1 MRIIFKATALVIALS
16 VFVSTRSFAQFQLN
30 VAGVR
35 SIPIQRG
42 MTLNDG
48 TWGTGVTVRYFINPR
63 VAVGVNA
70 RYFTQRSEFGA
81 GTFRSNSRSLMT
93 TGQVEYFFSTRRL
106 RPYVGL
112 EAGLYTSNNTTEFYD
127 YGSTSP
133 RETFSGTSRN
143 VGLSPKAGLQWSITQ
158 SVGVNAELGYHYIFD
173 GNDNHTAT
181 VSLGAFVKFGKR

>member
-1 MRIIFKATALVIALS
+1 MRTTLKTTAIAIALFA
-16 VFVSTRSFAQFQLN
+16 FVSTCSYAQFQLN
-30 VAGVR
+30 VSGVR
-35 SIPIQRG
+35 SLPIQQG

-48 TWGTGVTVRYFINPR
+48 TWGTGVTVRYFTSPR

-81 GTFRSNSRSLMT
+81 GTFRSNSRSLIT

-112 EAGLYTSNNTTEFYD
+112 EAGLYASNYTSSFYD
-127 YGSTSP
+127 SGSMSP
-133 RETFSGTSRN
+133 RESFSGTSRN
-143 VGLSPKAGLQWSITQ
+143 FGVSPKAGLQWSITPL
-158 SVGVNAELGYHYIFD
+158 VGINTELGYHYVFD

-181 VSLGAFVKFGKR
+181 LSAGAFIKFGRR